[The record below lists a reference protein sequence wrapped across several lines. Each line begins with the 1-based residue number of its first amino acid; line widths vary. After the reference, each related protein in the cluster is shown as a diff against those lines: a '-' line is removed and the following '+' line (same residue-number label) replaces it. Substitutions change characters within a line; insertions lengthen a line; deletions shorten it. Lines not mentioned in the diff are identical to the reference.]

1 MSDQDVK
8 KNVREFYDRV
18 GWQKTSEDLF
28 QNAEYEDLRP
38 VSRDYIHK
46 CHMRVKRHL
55 AAEGDYLLDAG
66 SGPVQ
71 YPEYVTYSE
80 GYKARVCMDISIVAL
95 QEARKHLGDHGMYVV
110 GDVAHLPFAANTF
123 DGIVSLHTVHHV
135 PLEEKVPAYEG
146 LYRVLK
152 PGKSMVSVDGWTGA
166 PLMARLAGF
175 MEFMRKLR
183 RDWER
188 KKKQEVD
195 LQVAPA
201 KAGIEAV
208 GVAEPLQTKPSGTFV
223 QKLDAAWLIK
233 ALDGKMPFQIFVWRS
248 VSVNFLRSVIH
259 ADWGGRFWLSVIY
272 RLEEWF
278 PQWLGKVGQYPL
290 IVVEKPET
298 ESGSRVLNIG

>member
-71 YPEYVTYSE
+71 YTEYVTYSE

-95 QEARKHLGDHGMYVV
+95 QEARKHLGAHGMYVV
-110 GDVAHLPFAANTF
+110 GDVTHLPFAENTF

-152 PGKSMVSVDGWTGA
+152 PGQAMVSVDGWTGA

-183 RDWER
+183 KDWER
-188 KKKQEVD
+188 KKKQEVN
-195 LQVAPA
+195 LQPAPA

-208 GVAEPLQTKPSGTFV
+208 GVAELLQTKPSGTFV
-223 QKLDAAWLIK
+223 QKLDAAWLMK
-233 ALDGKMPFQIFVWRS
+233 ALDGKMPLQIFVWRS

-298 ESGSRVLNIG
+298 ESGS